1 MLAAEAATLRRM
13 SARGPHV
20 CPICGREVAP
30 RNGTPKNVA
39 FPFCSPA
46 CKVVDLGRW
55 FDGTYRIPA
64 PPGESPDA
72 LEDGDLDADRSSPR
86 REEDE

>member
-1 MLAAEAATLRRM
+1 MPARAA
-13 SARGPHV
+13 HV

-30 RNGTPKNVA
+30 RNGTPKNLS

-64 PPGESPDA
+64 PAELTESSTDSS
-72 LEDGDLDADRSSPR
+72 EDDGSDVA
-86 REEDE
+86 REDDK

>member
-1 MLAAEAATLRRM
+1 M
-13 SARGPHV
+13 SVRAPHV
-20 CPICGREVAP
+20 CPICGCEVAP
-30 RNGTPKNVA
+30 RNGTPKNLS

-64 PPGESPDA
+64 PSELSSGLSPPSPSPDLRA
-72 LEDGDLDADRSSPR
+72 HSDGGEPSEGEVA

>member
-1 MLAAEAATLRRM
+1 M
-13 SARGPHV
+13 SVRAPHV
-20 CPICGREVAP
+20 CPICGCEVAP
-30 RNGTPKNVA
+30 RNGTPRNPS

-64 PPGESPDA
+64 PAELTDSI
-72 LEDGDLDADRSSPR
+72 SSPSPATEGR
-86 REEDE
+86 ASGDSGEDDASDVAREEDE

>member
-1 MLAAEAATLRRM
+1 M
-13 SARGPHV
+13 
-20 CPICGREVAP
+20 P
-30 RNGTPKNVA
+30 RNATPRNLS
-39 FPFCSPA
+39 FPFCSPS

-64 PPGESPDA
+64 PSELTGGLSSPLPSPDVREGRESGEEGEGEVA
-72 LEDGDLDADRSSPR
+72 